1 MIVPFSV
8 SDFIDRA
15 VQVYGD
21 RVGVVDE
28 PDQPAEPLGDKGR
41 LTYREMAQLAARTS
55 TTRLTTIRSSSS
67 RAGRR

>member
-1 MIVPFSV
+1 MFVPFSV

-28 PDQPAEPLGDKGR
+28 PDQPA
-41 LTYREMAQLAARTS
+41 AV
-55 TTRLTTIRSSSS
+55 
-67 RAGRR
+67 AGRR